1 MRECVLL
8 LVGLLRVH
16 DADQHQQWNDKAE
29 GKRER
34 ERARHRKEIAKQ
46 NKIDKKTH
54 ATHTHK
60 DAMEIVAGRPFADFS
75 PA

>member
-1 MRECVLL
+1 MCTMLTNINNGTTKR
-8 LVGLLRVH
+8 R
-16 DADQHQQWNDKAE
+16 A
-29 GKRER
+29 RER